1 MAIKIEPNLVIR
13 GSVYSPHTRKLVKK
27 AQELFEQ
34 DLSFCCLSLADLYGG
49 KICAALDRQHPRD
62 LFDVFILLKNEG
74 ITEEIR
80 KAFLVYLI
88 SHPRPIIELLNPTLK
103 DFSGV
108 FENEFKGMT
117 TTQIKLDD
125 LLEARLSL
133 IQFVQHSLNERER
146 QFLLSVK
153 KINPQ
158 WELLELQ
165 HIKNLPAVQWK
176 LFNLKKMDKAKHLK
190 AVEKLR
196 SFLEM

>member
-1 MAIKIEPNLVIR
+1 MQINKPASCK
-13 GSVYSPHTRKLVKK
+13 SVRSFY
-27 AQELFEQ
+27 AQT
-34 DLSFCCLSLADLYGG
+34 LSIGDLYGG

-62 LFDVFILLKNEG
+62 LFDVYVLFNNEG
-74 ITEEIR
+74 ITEDIR

-108 FENEFKGMT
+108 FEHEFKGMT
-117 TTQIKLDD
+117 TTQIELDD
-125 LLEARLSL
+125 LVQARLELIHFVKYSL
-133 IQFVQHSLNERER
+133 SERER

-153 KINPQ
+153 QIKPR

-176 LFNLKKMDKAKHLK
+176 LLNLKRMDKAKHSK

-196 SFLEM
+196 SFLEI